1 VSTRVSSAA
10 QALSWEAEMAK
21 LLMTVYSTVC
31 YLFFLG
37 AFLYAIGFVGS
48 LVVPKAIDTG
58 AAGPITTSVL
68 IDVMLLGAFA
78 VQHSVMARPA
88 FKRWWIKIVPEPLE
102 RSTYVLLASLIL
114 SLLFWQW
121 RPLPT
126 KIWNL
131 SNSAAGDILWVGFF
145 TGWGIVLLS
154 TFLISH
160 FELFGLSQAFNH
172 LAGKAGPPPTFRTPL
187 FYRWVRHP
195 IYLGF
200 LLAFWSAPVMTG
212 GHLLFAVATTGYIL
226 IGLKLEERD
235 LITQFG
241 DRYRRYV
248 AEVGMLAPRPRRSS
262 SAGANSAQAVEKI
275 GG

>member
-1 VSTRVSSAA
+1 V
-10 QALSWEAEMAK
+10 AK
-21 LLMTVYSTVC
+21 LLTAAYGAAC
-31 YLFFLG
+31 YVFFLG
-37 AFLYAIGFVGS
+37 AFLYAAGFVGS

-58 AAGPITTSVL
+58 AGGPMATSVL
-68 IDVMLLGAFA
+68 IDVLLLGAFA

-121 RPLPT
+121 RPLPM

-131 SNSAAGDILWVGFF
+131 ADSAAGDILLVGFF

-154 TFLISH
+154 TFLINH

-172 LAGKAGPPPTFRTPL
+172 LFERAGPAPSFRTPL

-226 IGLKLEERD
+226 VGIRFEERD

-248 AEVGMLAPRPRRSS
+248 ADVGMLAPRPRRSS
-262 SAGANSAQAVEKI
+262 PATPPSAPRRKADA
-275 GG
+275 

>member
-1 VSTRVSSAA
+1 
-10 QALSWEAEMAK
+10 MAK
-21 LLMTVYSTVC
+21 LLMAAYSAAC
-31 YLFFLG
+31 YLCFLG
-37 AFLYAIGFVGS
+37 AFLYAVGFVGS
-48 LVVPKAIDTG
+48 LAVPKAIDTG
-58 AAGPITTSVL
+58 AGGPMATSVL
-68 IDVMLLGAFA
+68 IDVLLLGAFA

-126 KIWNL
+126 KIWNFA
-131 SNSAAGDILWVGFF
+131 NSAAGDILWVGFF

-226 IGLKLEERD
+226 IGIKLEERD

-262 SAGANSAQAVEKI
+262 SATPPSLTRHKADA
-275 GG
+275 

>member
-1 VSTRVSSAA
+1 
-10 QALSWEAEMAK
+10 MAK

-37 AFLYAIGFVGS
+37 AFLYAIGFVGC

-131 SNSAAGDILWVGFF
+131 ANSAAGDILWVGFF

-200 LLAFWSAPVMTG
+200 LL
-212 GHLLFAVATTGYIL
+212 
-226 IGLKLEERD
+226 
-235 LITQFG
+235 
-241 DRYRRYV
+241 
-248 AEVGMLAPRPRRSS
+248 
-262 SAGANSAQAVEKI
+262 
-275 GG
+275 